1 MLNFS
6 TLQQTMDPTDPLH
19 PLVNPTLFELRYR
32 YGQPLCT
39 IVGEERLVSHA
50 YIFKQTSS
58 SAVHLRIPKT
68 KD

>member
-19 PLVNPTLFELRYR
+19 LLVNPTLFELS
-32 YGQPLCT
+32 YGWPLCT
-39 IVGEERLVSHA
+39 ILGAERLVSHA
-50 YIFKQTSS
+50 YIFKQSSS
-58 SAVHLRIPKT
+58 SAVPLRIPKT